1 MNAAY
6 LRVCLIVLALF
17 LHPAPAAS
25 EAPTSVFRPQTFV
38 LDNGMQVVVIEN
50 HRSPVVAQMVW
61 YKIGAA
67 DEEAGKSGLAHFFEH
82 LMFKA
87 TKSIPAGEFSKI
99 VARHGGRDNA
109 FTSQDYT
116 AYFQS
121 VPKNTLETIMRHEAD
136 RMRNLVLTD
145 DTVYPERD
153 VIIEE
158 RKQRVDNDPASILD
172 EAVSAALYTNH
183 PYAIPIIGWQHEI
196 EKLTTAD
203 AIDFYNKHY
212 QPRHAILIVSGDVTA
227 TEVKT
232 LAEKYYGVIPNNDS
246 TSEVSPS
253 PAVRDRTISPP
264 RFAQSYV
271 KLADPRVQQEKW
283 QRLWVMPSINHATQR
298 TPDEVYDL
306 LAEILGGSSTSFL
319 YGRLVR
325 EQKVATSVYAYF
337 SNALDYDTFV
347 VGALPAPNVSLEQ
360 LEQAVSDALQAFLA
374 EPIDSRMLKR
384 IKNQYLAQAIFDRDS
399 LIGPAMIL
407 GHALV
412 LGRTIADV
420 ERYPQKINQ
429 VTQKAIAQAAQ
440 ELLGTIQPLTAWLQK
455 QDPPPQ

>member
-1 MNAAY
+1 MRHPRLCA
-6 LRVCLIVLALF
+6 CFIVIAVS
-17 LHPAPAAS
+17 LHPAPIAS
-25 EAPTSVFRPQTFV
+25 GEPASVFSPQTFT
-38 LDNGMQVVVIEN
+38 LDNGMQVVVVEN

-67 DEEAGKSGLAHFFEH
+67 DEEPGKSGIAHFFEH

-116 AYFQS
+116 AYFQTI
-121 VPKNTLETIMRHEAD
+121 PKSALETVMRHEAD

-158 RKQRVDNDPASILD
+158 RKQRVDNDPASILE
-172 EAVSAALYTNH
+172 EAVAAALYTNH
-183 PYAIPIIGWQHEI
+183 PYATPIIGWQHEI
-196 EKLTTAD
+196 DQLTTKD
-203 AIDFYNKHY
+203 ATDFYNKHY
-212 QPRHAILIVSGDVTA
+212 QPRNAILIVSGDVTA
-227 TEVKT
+227 DEVKA
-232 LAEKYYGVIPNNDS
+232 LAETYYGVIPNHSGGN
-246 TSEVSPS
+246 TPS
-253 PAVRDRTISPP
+253 PAVRARTITPP
-264 RFAQSYV
+264 RFASSQV
-271 KLADPRVQQEKW
+271 TLADPRVQQEKW
-283 QRLWVMPSINHATQR
+283 QRLWVMPSIHHDTKR
-298 TPDEVYDL
+298 TTDEVYDV

-325 EQKVATSVYAYF
+325 EQKIATSVYAYF

-347 VGALPAPNVSLEQ
+347 VGATPAPKVTLAQ
-360 LEQAVSDALQAFLA
+360 LEQAVGAALQEFLST
-374 EPIDSRMLKR
+374 PIDDAMLKR

-412 LGRTIADV
+412 LGRTIDDV

-429 VTQKAIAQAAQ
+429 VTEKHIAKAAQ
-440 ELLGTIQPLTAWLQK
+440 ELLGGAIQPLTAWLQK
-455 QDPPPQ
+455 QP